1 MTGQQILT
9 IGAIAV
15 ALASAGASSCRVKQ
29 AQEAAKTARCE
40 AETLRGRLED
50 VEAENAEMRE
60 ILARAY
66 EAVNRASEA
75 VEEAA
80 KSHAERI
87 ETIDTA
93 DPDWLV
99 CPLPDGVRN
108 AFKNGNPD

>member
-1 MTGQQILT
+1 MSGMQIITL
-9 IGAIAV
+9 AAV
-15 ALASAGASSCRVKQ
+15 FIALASAGASSCRVKQ
-29 AQEAAKTARCE
+29 AREAAEIARSE

-80 KSHAERI
+80 TGHVERVEKIDHA
-87 ETIDTA
+87 DG
-93 DPDWLV
+93 DWLM
-99 CPLPDGVRN
+99 CPLPAGVRD
-108 AFKNGNPD
+108 AFRDGAD

>member
-9 IGAIAV
+9 IGAIV
-15 ALASAGASSCRVKQ
+15 IALASAGASSCKVKQ
-29 AQEAAKTARCE
+29 AQEAAKTARGETE
-40 AETLRGRLED
+40 ALRARLEA
-50 VEAENAEMRE
+50 VESENAAQRE

-75 VEEAA
+75 VGEAA

-87 ETIDTA
+87 ETIDSA
-93 DPDWLV
+93 DSDWLV

>member
-9 IGAIAV
+9 VGAIII
-15 ALASAGASSCRVKQ
+15 ALASAGASSCKVKQ
-29 AQEAAKTARCE
+29 AQEAANFARSE
-40 AETLRGRLED
+40 AEALRARLEAA
-50 VEAENAEMRE
+50 ESENAAQRE

-75 VEEAA
+75 VGEAA

-87 ETIDTA
+87 ETIDSA
-93 DPDWLV
+93 DSDWLM